1 MQNKLNKPRGGHKAA
16 FRPMT
21 HCLNYGWVVF
31 LWRPSS
37 GPYPEGVMLAVKVS
51 EISASVKKGF

>member
-1 MQNKLNKPRGGHKAA
+1 M

-31 LWRPSS
+31 LWRASS
-37 GPYPEGVMLAVKVS
+37 RPYPEGVMLAVKVS